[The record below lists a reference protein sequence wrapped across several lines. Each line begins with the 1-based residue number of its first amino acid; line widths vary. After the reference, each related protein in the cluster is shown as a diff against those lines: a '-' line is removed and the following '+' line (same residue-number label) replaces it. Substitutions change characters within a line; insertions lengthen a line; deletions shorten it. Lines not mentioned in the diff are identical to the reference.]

1 MQFPLI
7 KRLASNR
14 VARNAAVVLLASTAA
29 GCSSDVMRFDDGLF
43 TGSTQNQRS
52 IIAPQAS
59 QQPYPGDVAG
69 VDNRSTGSIQRTRRS
84 DVLAGPVTYA
94 RPNGTVGQGN
104 AQVAAAPVS
113 QPYPAVT
120 RQPAPS
126 ISRQPMAAPPV
137 DRTVTGS
144 TQRPVPQMPPAAPAP
159 TVAAAPQQPGDA
171 GWMRAG
177 GTQVTV
183 RSGETVYN
191 LSKRFGVPVNAILTA
206 NGMSGANEL
215 AAGQQIVIP
224 TYVYARNAPVSMPDN
239 NPDVLAAKS
248 SRGMKTDVDPSRAP
262 TPVQAPADRLA
273 VLPQTPRVGERPQ
286 QAAIAPAAPAP
297 ASNGNAYAVVSGD
310 TLSAIA
316 RKTGTTTTALKQANN
331 LQDGVLRV
339 GQKLVIP
346 AAGQAPRVQPAVA
359 QAPAVDTR
367 TTGTVP
373 AAAAVVKPEAP
384 AASPRQSEAV
394 IQEASLDPSSA
405 PDATGI
411 GRMRWPAR
419 GRVVS
424 GFGGSSGGKRND
436 GIDIS
441 LPEGTAVKAAENGV
455 VIYAGDGLK
464 EFGNTVLVR
473 HENGLVTVYGH
484 ASELKVKRGDTV
496 RRGQDIALS
505 GLSGN
510 AQQPK
515 LHFEVRKNSTP
526 VDPAKFL
533 E

>member
-1 MQFPLI
+1 
-7 KRLASNR
+7 
-14 VARNAAVVLLASTAA
+14 
-29 GCSSDVMRFDDGLF
+29 MRFDDGLF

-52 IIAPQAS
+52 IIAPRAS

-69 VDNRSTGSIQRTRRS
+69 VDNTATGSVNRTRRS
-84 DVLAGPVTYA
+84 DALAGPVTYA
-94 RPNGTVGQGN
+94 RPSGTVGQGGMQP
-104 AQVAAAPVS
+104 APQMASAPAPVS
-113 QPYPAVT
+113 QPYPEVT
-120 RQPAPS
+120 RQPAPG
-126 ISRQPMAAPPV
+126 ISRQPMSAPPV
-137 DRTVTGS
+137 DGTVTGS
-144 TQRPVPQMPPAAPAP
+144 TPAPQMPPARQAPA
-159 TVAAAPQQPGDA
+159 VAAAPQQPGDA

-191 LSKRFGVPVNAILTA
+191 LSKRFGVPVNAILSA
-206 NGMSGANEL
+206 NGMSSASQL

-239 NPDVLAAKS
+239 NPDVMAAKS

-262 TPVQAPADRLA
+262 MPAQAPADRLA
-273 VLPQTPRVGERPQ
+273 VLPQTPRVGDRPQ

-297 ASNGNAYAVVSGD
+297 APNGNAYAVVSGD
-310 TLSAIA
+310 TLSSIA

-346 AAGQAPRVQPAVA
+346 AAGQTPQAQPAVV
-359 QAPAVDTR
+359 QAPAVDNR

-373 AAAAVVKPEAP
+373 TATAAVKPQAP
-384 AASPRQSEAV
+384 SALAATPPRQSEAV
-394 IQEASLDPSSA
+394 IQEASLDPSNA

-419 GRVVS
+419 GRVVT
-424 GFGGSSGGKRND
+424 GFGASSGGKRND

-496 RRGQDIALS
+496 RRGQEIALS

-510 AQQPK
+510 AEQPK